1 MMEIPEFKL
10 GSEITEEQRAYFDEY
25 GFIRFR
31 GVASVDEVDGL
42 LEALH
47 ALECRFVA
55 EQREKVMGT
64 PLKYGTRPSGQPFI
78 QRYAFVSHYS
88 SFIHDFVTDRRFEP
102 IRSFIGDD
110 CRLAEIEK
118 DGVVVNHWLNE
129 TGSKYRRL
137 GWHTDGLRDLA
148 YLRKPGPMLNVG
160 LYLDDSPVS
169 KGGVRLIPGTHKQ
182 GFFKMAFGKLYFF
195 DNRPDKREV
204 ALTAKKGDL
213 TIHDGRLWH
222 RTAMATV
229 TGDASRR
236 RNMYMPY
243 INGPVVEKTEESGT
257 PIYHRLQ
264 GLVG

>member
-1 MMEIPEFKL
+1 VEIPDFVL
-10 GSEITEEQRAYFDEY
+10 GDEITVEQSTFFDRH

-31 GVASVDEVDGL
+31 AVASVDEVDEL

-55 EQREKVMGT
+55 EKRQKVMGT
-64 PLKYGTRPSGQPFI
+64 PLKYGKRPTGEPFI
-78 QRYAFVSHYS
+78 QRFAFTSHYS
-88 SFIHDFVTDRRFEP
+88 SVFHDFVTERRFAP
-102 IRSFIGDD
+102 VRGFIGDD
-110 CRLAEIEK
+110 CRLGEIEK
-118 DGVVVNHWLNE
+118 DGVVVNHWVNE
-129 TGSKYRRL
+129 EGSRYRKL

-160 LYLDDSPVS
+160 LYLDDSPLS

-182 GFFKMAFGKLYFF
+182 GFFKMAFGKVYFF

-204 ALTAKKGDL
+204 ALTARKGDL

-229 TGDASRR
+229 TGEASRR
-236 RNMYMPY
+236 RNMYMPF
-243 INGPVVEKTEESGT
+243 INGPIKEKSEDSST